1 MRRRLMRAATASLML
16 LACVVPVVLLAEAEP
31 ASAATLTVCPHG
43 CQFSQIAPAVAA
55 AHNGD
60 IIRIGPGTYAGGVEI
75 GISVQLAG
83 AGPGATRIR
92 GGRHVLTIGM
102 FGASREPA
110 VSISGMTITGGVAR
124 SSPESIPFTGKA
136 GVWAAGGGIEI
147 PPSAHLGPGAGSP
160 PPTA

>member
-1 MRRRLMRAATASLML
+1 MTMSSWPGKTRAMWRRLMRVATAVLML
-16 LACVVPVVLLAEAEP
+16 LACAVPVLLAGAEP

-60 IIRIGPGTYAGGVEI
+60 IIRIGAGSYAGGVTI
-75 GISVQLAG
+75 RISVQLAG

-102 FGASREPA
+102 F
-110 VSISGMTITGGVAR
+110 
-124 SSPESIPFTGKA
+124 
-136 GVWAAGGGIEI
+136 
-147 PPSAHLGPGAGSP
+147 
-160 PPTA
+160 